1 MGNLQ
6 FKDHI
11 EHAIR
16 AIGLQQ
22 LHNVG
27 VLEHVTDAGLTL
39 QVWKGN
45 VLTHSTQN
53 QYSNIITADFYV
65 ITQDQSV
72 LI

>member
-1 MGNLQ
+1 MRNLQ
-6 FKDHI
+6 FKDHV

-27 VLEHVTDAGLTL
+27 MLEHVTDAGLTL

-45 VLTHSTQN
+45 VLTHSTI
-53 QYSNIITADFYV
+53 SI
-65 ITQDQSV
+65 
-72 LI
+72 LILLQLIFLCHYGAI